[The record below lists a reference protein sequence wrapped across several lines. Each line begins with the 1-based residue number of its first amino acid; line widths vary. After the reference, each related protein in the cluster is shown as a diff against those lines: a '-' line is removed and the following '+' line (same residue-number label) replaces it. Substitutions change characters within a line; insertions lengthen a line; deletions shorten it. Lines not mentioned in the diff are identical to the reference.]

1 LNYGITEKECLAV
14 VYGIK
19 AFRIYLYGTNFKV
32 ITDHSALAW
41 LKKIKE
47 PTGRLARWSIYLQ
60 AYSFEIVHRKGTRHT
75 NVDALSRP
83 ELSIEV
89 QGYDEQKD
97 DDNVKIKEIW
107 EDDASIH
114 YLKYGRHLTGL
125 SNKQIKRVLNN
136 AKNYSFKDEKIW
148 YKRNGKELEVPK
160 PEDRYEII
168 IRAHLLGHFQ
178 KFSTYNRLKERY
190 FWRNMISDID
200 NAIKRCDNCMRNQR
214 IPEVNNPANTLEVE
228 GIDLV
233 LV

>member
-1 LNYGITEKECLAV
+1 MCYVSKKLHISTEKECLAV

-41 LKKIKE
+41 LMKIKE

-83 ELSIEV
+83 VLSIEV
-89 QGYDEQKD
+89 QDYDEQKED
-97 DDNVKIKEIW
+97 SNVKIKEIW

-125 SNKQIKRVLNN
+125 SNKQIKRILNN
-136 AKNYSFKDEKIW
+136 AIK
-148 YKRNGKELEVPK
+148 KRRYGIEEMGK
-160 PEDRYEII
+160 
-168 IRAHLLGHFQ
+168 
-178 KFSTYNRLKERY
+178 T
-190 FWRNMISDID
+190 
-200 NAIKRCDNCMRNQR
+200 
-214 IPEVNNPANTLEVE
+214 
-228 GIDLV
+228 
-233 LV
+233 